1 MDSAKLKKTGST
13 NNQLSSSHGNYLS
26 VNGNQRQN
34 YLENPILLQIPINFF
49 NLSTKSVRS
58 D

>member
-1 MDSAKLKKTGST
+1 MDSVKLRKTGST
-13 NNQLSSSHGNYLS
+13 NNHLSSSHGNYLS
-26 VNGNQRQN
+26 VNNYQRQN
-34 YLENPILLQIPINFF
+34 SLESPILLQIPRNFF